1 MAPNATPSQT
11 GTPTSR
17 RTAARDVRHAA
28 ARQDER
34 LGAGAGHDPPAG
46 RDDRGRRVGVVAAL
60 VGDGDVER
68 LDGHAAVPH
77 AVAVEHVL
85 ELGDARA
92 AAS

>member
-17 RTAARDVRHAA
+17 RTAARDVRHAS

-34 LGAGAGHDPPAG
+34 LGAGAGHDAPAC

-68 LDGHAAVPH
+68 LDGHAAVPTPWR
-77 AVAVEHVL
+77 AEHVL
-85 ELGDARA
+85 ELGDAPP